1 MVLSESTV
9 QVPHELAV
17 PNLEDWEGNVV
28 GATLEIRKESLQRL
42 QKLLKGDTL
51 LKEPQDEKVLVMF
64 LRSRKYDVASTFRA
78 IENYFRARKN
88 MPEFF
93 RNLTPANIPYKT
105 VCTDNRLMLVSK
117 EKDHLGRSVGLLR
130 IGAWKSSICSL
141 TDLTRCLLVLTESHL
156 TEEETQ
162 IKGFVS
168 VFDVEG
174 LSPYHLAHLTPR
186 YFMKILHV
194 LQDCLPLRT
203 EKIYVVNN
211 PSIFAVLFAVAKPF
225 LHRKLLSK
233 IELLGYDFSKLLAVV
248 PADIIPKRHGGTL
261 EDFDYH
267 SQETFIEQRS
277 PYFEQMD
284 RCGY

>member
-1 MVLSESTV
+1 MVLGENAV
-9 QVPHELAV
+9 QVPHALAV
-17 PNLEDWEGNVV
+17 PNLADWEGTMVDE
-28 GATLEIRKESLQRL
+28 TPEIRKESIQRL

-51 LKEPQDEKVLVMF
+51 LKEPQDEKVLMMF
-64 LRSRKYDVASTFRA
+64 LRSRKYDVKSTFRTMK
-78 IENYFRARKN
+78 NYFRARRDI
-88 MPEFF
+88 PELF

-105 VCTDNRLMLVSK
+105 VCTDHRLMMVSK

-168 VFDVEG
+168 VFDMEG

-211 PSIFAVLFAVAKPF
+211 PSIFALLFAVAKPF
-225 LHRKLLSK
+225 LHRKLLSR
-233 IELLGYDFSKLLAVV
+233 IELLGYNFSKLLAVV
-248 PADIIPKRHGGTL
+248 PTDIIPKRHGGTL

-267 SQETFIEQRS
+267 SQEAFIERRS
-277 PYFEQMD
+277 AYFEQMD

>member
-1 MVLSESTV
+1 MVLTENTI

-17 PNLEDWEGNVV
+17 PHLEDWEGNVV
-28 GATLEIRKESLQRL
+28 GATLETRKESLQRL
-42 QKLLKGDTL
+42 QKLLKEDTL

-64 LRSRKYDVASTFRA
+64 LRSRKYDVTSTFRA
-78 IENYFRARKN
+78 IENYFRARRGI
-88 MPEFF
+88 PEFF

-168 VFDVEG
+168 VFDVGG
-174 LSPYHLAHLTPR
+174 LSPHHLAHLTPR

-194 LQDCLPLRT
+194 LQ
-203 EKIYVVNN
+203 
-211 PSIFAVLFAVAKPF
+211 
-225 LHRKLLSK
+225 
-233 IELLGYDFSKLLAVV
+233 IELLGYDFSKLQAVV

-267 SQETFIEQRS
+267 SQEAFIERRS
-277 PYFEQMD
+277 AYFEQMNLY
-284 RCGY
+284 GY